1 MSQFLFTFCDFS
13 IYFWGHSGSH
23 SNLHA
28 PKNWKSISKTEEKR
42 FFFIT
47 ECGSSQ
53 LFLYKRRIL
62 KLTTQLLL
70 IEKRA
75 PPNSVYYRSNSSRNR
90 QRYSW
95 ELQFSFSL
103 KSAQWSVCVWLLV
116 GYRKKNKMWS
126 ILILVCPL
134 IYPIHSANIACQ
146 DIRYKYASTGSD
158 VYNVPITPQSG
169 KFQKGRF
176 L

>member
-1 MSQFLFTFCDFS
+1 M
-13 IYFWGHSGSH
+13 
-23 SNLHA
+23 
-28 PKNWKSISKTEEKR
+28 
-42 FFFIT
+42 FIT
-47 ECGSSQ
+47 VATAAEIGRGIVENFSSV
-53 LFLYKRRIL
+53 
-62 KLTTQLLL
+62 
-70 IEKRA
+70 
-75 PPNSVYYRSNSSRNR
+75 SVSNQHS
-90 QRYSW
+90 
-95 ELQFSFSL
+95 E
-103 KSAQWSVCVWLLV
+103 VCVWLLV

>member
-1 MSQFLFTFCDFS
+1 MKGKKIVFTFSVLNSVVIVS
-13 IYFWGHSGSH
+13 ISFYFLWFFHLFLRPLRLP
-23 SNLHA
+23 LHA
-28 PKNWKSISKTEEKR
+28 PKNWKSITKTEEKR

-103 KSAQWSVCVWLLV
+103 KSAQWSVYVVLV
-116 GYRKKNKMWS
+116 GYRKKQNVVNINTSM
-126 ILILVCPL
+126 
-134 IYPIHSANIACQ
+134 PI
-146 DIRYKYASTGSD
+146 DIPYSFS
-158 VYNVPITPQSG
+158 
-169 KFQKGRF
+169 
-176 L
+176 